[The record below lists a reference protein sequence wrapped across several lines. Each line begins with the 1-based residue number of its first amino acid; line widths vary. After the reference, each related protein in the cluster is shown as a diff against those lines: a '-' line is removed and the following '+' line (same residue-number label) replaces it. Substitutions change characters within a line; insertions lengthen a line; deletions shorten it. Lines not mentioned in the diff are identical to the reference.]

1 GKEDQMTG
9 DRGNTRAE
17 MAKRNDDNDLLE
29 VAAEASPTPA
39 GQQGSGGGNLQRD
52 IGSSAEQRQ
61 VNDPAGHEGV
71 TKGKHAAHGQGTR
84 EPHPAR
90 QVVTER

>member
-1 GKEDQMTG
+1 MTG
-9 DRGNTRAE
+9 DPGNTRAE
-17 MAKRNDDNDLLE
+17 MAKRNDDKHLLE
-29 VAAEASPTPA
+29 AAAETSPETT

-61 VNDPAGHEGV
+61 LQDPAGHEGV